1 MYFVPNRGELM
12 GDQEFDQCM
21 RLMQNGEKKGLEK
34 IYKAYAS
41 YIYAIFLNITKNR
54 ENSEDLTV
62 DFFLKLW
69 NISNQYKFGSG
80 HKMWLTKV
88 AKNMAIDFI
97 RKNSRVELTDSVQDV
112 PSRADNME
120 SPIEEQVI
128 GQISFREAVD
138 LLPDTEQ
145 QILLMKFVGQMTFK
159 EIAEILGIPMGTVTW
174 KYRKSLE
181 KLKCKIG
188 G

>member
-1 MYFVPNRGELM
+1 MSH
-12 GDQEFDQCM
+12 QEFDQCM

-34 IYKAYAS
+34 IYKAYVS
-41 YIYAIFLNITKNR
+41 YIYAIFLSVTKNR

-88 AKNMAIDFI
+88 AKNMAIDFT
-97 RKNSRVELTDSVQDV
+97 RKNSRVELTDSMQDI

-120 SPIEEQVI
+120 SPIEEKVI
-128 GQISFREAVD
+128 GQISFRETVG

>member
-1 MYFVPNRGELM
+1 M
-12 GDQEFDQCM
+12 GDREFDQCM
-21 RLMQNGEKKGLEK
+21 RLMQNGEKIGLEE

-41 YIYAIFLNITKNR
+41 YIYAIFLNMTKNR

-88 AKNMAIDFI
+88 AKNMAIDLI
-97 RKNSRVELTDSVQDV
+97 RKNSRVELTDSMQDV
-112 PSRADNME
+112 PSRLDNMK
-120 SPIEEQVI
+120 SPIEEKVI
-128 GQISFREAVD
+128 GQISFREAVG
-138 LLPDTEQ
+138 LLPVTEQ
-145 QILLMKFVGQMTFK
+145 QILLMKLVGHMTFK